1 MARWKGDVWRASICH
16 SPADRSGSGCGF
28 RRRLLPAHA
37 SHFPVRVHPR
47 NPLQTE
53 VLYNKALEYANL
65 GENDTVFDIY
75 CGIGT
80 ISLFLAQKAK
90 KVYGIEIVEEAVE
103 AANENAKAIE
113 AELKK
118 QMAEAQIEVKSI
130 LDSAEMDANAR
141 RDEIINQ
148 AKAEAKYRVNAAQ
161 IEINQEIKNKQ
172 HEIQEMIVN
181 TAFEAASKILE
192 HEVDKDKYLK
202 VVNEIIEGAS
212 K

>member
-1 MARWKGDVWRASICH
+1 MFNINYLLLVRFLLWKPITKMLEQKRAE
-16 SPADRSGSGCGF
+16 ADKE
-28 RRRLLPAHA
+28 L
-37 SHFPVRVHPR
+37 
-47 NPLQTE
+47 
-53 VLYNKALEYANL
+53 
-65 GENDTVFDIY
+65 
-75 CGIGT
+75 
-80 ISLFLAQKAK
+80 
-90 KVYGIEIVEEAVE
+90 EEAH

>member
-1 MARWKGDVWRASICH
+1 MLDV
-16 SPADRSGSGCGF
+16 
-28 RRRLLPAHA
+28 
-37 SHFPVRVHPR
+37 
-47 NPLQTE
+47 
-53 VLYNKALEYANL
+53 
-65 GENDTVFDIY
+65 
-75 CGIGT
+75 
-80 ISLFLAQKAK
+80 
-90 KVYGIEIVEEAVE
+90 
-103 AANENAKAIE
+103 
-113 AELKK
+113 
-118 QMAEAQIEVKSI
+118 M
-130 LDSAEMDANAR
+130 
-141 RDEIINQ
+141 NQ

>member
-1 MARWKGDVWRASICH
+1 MNILELSDVLNDISDFVNGCLGPLGANGLSNIATYAVDLGVQLCSTLIIFLLVRFLLWKPITKMLEQKRAE
-16 SPADRSGSGCGF
+16 ADKE
-28 RRRLLPAHA
+28 L
-37 SHFPVRVHPR
+37 
-47 NPLQTE
+47 
-53 VLYNKALEYANL
+53 
-65 GENDTVFDIY
+65 
-75 CGIGT
+75 
-80 ISLFLAQKAK
+80 
-90 KVYGIEIVEEAVE
+90 EEAH

-118 QMAEAQIEVKSI
+118 QMAEAQIEIKSI

>member
-1 MARWKGDVWRASICH
+1 MNILELSDVLNDISDFVNGCLGPLGANGLSNIATYAVDLGVQLCSTLIIFLLVRFLLWKPITKMLEQKRAE
-16 SPADRSGSGCGF
+16 ADKE
-28 RRRLLPAHA
+28 L
-37 SHFPVRVHPR
+37 
-47 NPLQTE
+47 
-53 VLYNKALEYANL
+53 
-65 GENDTVFDIY
+65 
-75 CGIGT
+75 
-80 ISLFLAQKAK
+80 
-90 KVYGIEIVEEAVE
+90 EEAH
-103 AANENAKAIE
+103 AANENAKAI
-113 AELKK
+113 
-118 QMAEAQIEVKSI
+118 EAQIEVKSI

-161 IEINQEIKNKQ
+161 IEIDQEIKNKQ